1 MLQDT
6 KVNAIGKYKT
16 SLTFNGHFLKQF
28 YTYREKTELPFKKSK
43 REQLIYSYPKY
54 FWLSAHFGLEQHSII
69 IHDYWRAKV
78 SNVWLH

>member
-28 YTYREKTELPFKKSK
+28 YNYREKK
-43 REQLIYSYPKY
+43 
-54 FWLSAHFGLEQHSII
+54 
-69 IHDYWRAKV
+69 DRATV
-78 SNVWLH
+78 

>member
-28 YTYREKTELPFKKSK
+28 YTYKGKK
-43 REQLIYSYPKY
+43 QSYRLKNQRGSSS
-54 FWLSAHFGLEQHSII
+54 FTVIRSIFGFPHILARNNIP
-69 IHDYWRAKV
+69 
-78 SNVWLH
+78 